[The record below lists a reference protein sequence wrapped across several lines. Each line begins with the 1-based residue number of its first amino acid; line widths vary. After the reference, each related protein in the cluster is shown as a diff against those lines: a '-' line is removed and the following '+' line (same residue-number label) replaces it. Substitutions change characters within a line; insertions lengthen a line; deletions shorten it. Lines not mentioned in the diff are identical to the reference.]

1 MQLKDMYS
9 TEFLE
14 TLAGSVK
21 NSLPEFKEKQF
32 LAACL
37 TDDWESLKL
46 MERSDRIVY
55 SLHEQFPV
63 DFDQT
68 ADILRQIGPSFTGLV
83 AVCLPNYVAKYGLDN
98 WQISMDLLQL
108 LTRYSSAEFA
118 IRPFLVKYPLETSQ
132 QMLLWSK
139 SDNTDVRRLASEGMR
154 PRLPWGIRLKQYVV
168 DPAPVMEILQN
179 LIFDKTEYVQKSV
192 ANNLND
198 ISKDHP
204 QLVIDFAKEYWGQ
217 QTSTDWVLTRG
228 LRTLFKQGD
237 PVVLKLL
244 GYDPQAADELKKIQL
259 KSVESEVSIG
269 ESSTLHYNITSKSN
283 YNLSIYLGY
292 RVHYVRQNK
301 TDSYKDFFLKKTEL
315 RSNHSLTGDVKIKWR
330 QLSTRKI
337 YPGLHRID
345 LLVNAKMVDSCKIQL
360 NNEEY

>member
-1 MQLKDMYS
+1 MYS

-228 LRTLFKQGD
+228 LRTLFKQGE
-237 PVVLKLL
+237 PAVLKLL
-244 GYDPQAADELKKIQL
+244 GYDPQAAVGLKNILFTPNKQ
-259 KSVESEVSIG
+259 SVVLGDISIF
-269 ESSTLHYNITSKSN
+269 HYNVTSNIKSD
-283 YNLSIYLGY
+283 LPLYLGY

-301 TDSYKDFFLKKTEL
+301 TDSYKDFFIRKLELK
-315 RSNHSLTGDVKIKWR
+315 SNESFAGTLNIKWK
-330 QLSTRKI
+330 QLTTRKL
-337 YPGLHRID
+337 YSGTHEVD
-345 LLVNAKMVDSCKIQL
+345 LLVNTQVVASSEVELI
-360 NNEEY
+360 NAI